1 MTNNLKYMVEIVY
14 RLDTN
19 LKLSKSFIIDN
30 LFNLGRVIEEVR
42 LSQTTYVPYLNIVD
56 INIWII

>member
-1 MTNNLKYMVEIVY
+1 MRYMVEIVY

-30 LFNLGRVIEEVR
+30 LSNLGRVIEEVR

-56 INIWII
+56 INIWVI

>member
-1 MTNNLKYMVEIVY
+1 MKYMVEIIY

-30 LFNLGRVIEEVR
+30 LSNLGRVIEEVR
-42 LSQTTYVPYLNIVD
+42 LNHTTYVPYLNIVS

>member
-1 MTNNLKYMVEIVY
+1 MRYMVEIIY

-30 LFNLGRVIEEVR
+30 LSNLGRVVEEVR

-56 INIWII
+56 INIWVI